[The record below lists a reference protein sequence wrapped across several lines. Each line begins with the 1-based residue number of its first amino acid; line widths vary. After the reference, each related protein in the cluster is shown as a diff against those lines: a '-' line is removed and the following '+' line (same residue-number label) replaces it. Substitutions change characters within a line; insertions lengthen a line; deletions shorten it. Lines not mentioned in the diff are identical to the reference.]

1 MLNTLATCKKCF
13 DDFSTDELV
22 WGDKGGW
29 YWVCEKCYKE
39 EKDNEAN

>member
-1 MLNTLATCKKCF
+1 MLNTLATCKKCL
-13 DDFSTDELV
+13 DDFPTDELV

-39 EKDNEAN
+39 NQNETN

>member
-1 MLNTLATCKKCF
+1 MLDTLATCKKCL
-13 DDFSTDELV
+13 DDFSIDELV

-39 EKDNEAN
+39 DQNETN